1 MSENPPQLELHAER
15 LARLDHDWRNFP
27 LLVDALKRVRS
38 ILKNPDS
45 FNVIFSSGSSPNDK
59 ETTPLNKE
67 ADPDHPL
74 SSICVVYK
82 LPRSRTFQYGTSN
95 SKDALLQVYFSLS
108 SPIQAPRKKDLQTH
122 ISIMLATLDRN
133 GDVVPETSDQFALT
147 VKPSLT
153 GTKLAPLER
162 YHTEETTRWID
173 KIIQVLKREGENVSP
188 QKISVSTWTGKTGR
202 IVQ

>member
-1 MSENPPQLELHAER
+1 MSENPPQLDLHAER
-15 LARLDHDWRNFP
+15 LARLEHDWKNFP
-27 LLVDALKRVRS
+27 LLVDALKRVKG
-38 ILKNPDS
+38 ILKNPERFD
-45 FNVIFSSGSSPNDK
+45 VVYSSDPSLG

-74 SSICVVYK
+74 SSIKILYK
-82 LPRSRTFQYGTSN
+82 LPRPETSQYGTSN

-108 SPIQAPRKKDLQTH
+108 SPIQTPRRKDFQTH
-122 ISIMLATLDRN
+122 ISIVLATLDQN
-133 GDVVPETSDQFALT
+133 GDVIPVTADQFALT

-162 YHTEETTRWID
+162 YHTEETTRWIN
-173 KIIQVLKREGENVSP
+173 KTIQGLKRESGNVSP
-188 QKISVSTWTGKTGR
+188 QRISVSTWTGKTGR